1 MRVSACPFC
10 VPKAGNTVEEYEDAF
25 WPLLPVEETDTQ
37 FSFAVADGATETS
50 YSKVWAMLL
59 VEAYCAGQLEGTSF
73 DESLTGLQAKWK
85 EVVTAQP
92 LPWYAEEKIRAGAFS
107 SLLGFT
113 IRQANSKKRGAGTWE
128 AIAVGDSCL
137 FQIRDSELI
146 NSFPMENSAQFNNR
160 PALLSSNASS
170 NEHLT
175 EYTFN
180 KEGEWKAGDLFYLV
194 TDALACW
201 FLKDIEEGGKPWVIK
216 RSTQESFEDWITRLR
231 NEGVIRND
239 DVTMFRVELLLDDEM
254 T

>member
-1 MRVSACPFC
+1 MRVSACPFS
-10 VPKAGNTVEEYEDAF
+10 VPKAGNTEEEYEDAF
-25 WPLLPVEETDTQ
+25 WPLSPVEESDTQ

-50 YSKVWAMLL
+50 YSKVWAKLL

-73 DESLTGLQAKWK
+73 DESLTELQAKWK
-85 EVVTAQP
+85 EAVTAQP

-113 IRQANSKKRGAGTWE
+113 IRQASSKKRDAGTWE

-137 FQIRDSELI
+137 FQISDGELI

-160 PALLSSNASS
+160 PALLSSNAAS

-175 EYTFN
+175 KYTF
-180 KEGEWKAGDLFYLV
+180 KREGEWKAGDLFYLV

-201 FLKDIEEGGKPWVIK
+201 FLKAIEEGEKPWVIK
-216 RSTQESFEDWITRLR
+216 RPTQESFEGWISRLR
-231 NEGVIRND
+231 DEGSIRND
-239 DVTMFRVELLLDDEM
+239 DITMFRVEPLLDDKM